1 MNKAKKGRMKGLL
14 PTGAQSRSMWKTF
27 DLTSTPGIT
36 GSHLGQ
42 IEKLLRGL
50 DFIPE
55 QWEATQGLWV
65 EAGWGQGDGRAPR
78 EAWCGVG
85 V

>member
-1 MNKAKKGRMKGLL
+1 MKGLL

-27 DLTSTPGIT
+27 DLACTPGIT

-42 IEKLLRGL
+42 IERLLRGL

-55 QWEATQGLWV
+55 QWGATQGLWV
-65 EAGWGQGDGRAPR
+65 EAEVRGMEELLGKPSV
-78 EAWCGVG
+78 E
-85 V
+85 